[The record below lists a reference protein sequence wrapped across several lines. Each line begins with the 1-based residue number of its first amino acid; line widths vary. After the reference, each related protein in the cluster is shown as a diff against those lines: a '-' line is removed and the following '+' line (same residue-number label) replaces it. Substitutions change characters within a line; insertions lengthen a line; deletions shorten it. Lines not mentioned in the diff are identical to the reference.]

1 MRKPKRT
8 HRVACSKNNPVAV
21 VADMPKPEIGLSM
34 LFCLGEPFPS
44 LIKYLHKLTT
54 RQVEI
59 LDEGLHT
66 LNRRRVKTLKETAK
80 SHDLEL
86 TVHAPF
92 VDINIASPSPILRRT
107 ILRRLEKSISYA
119 GQLGCRLWVFHP
131 GQRTGVS
138 HFYPG
143 LDWQLNIES
152 VHSLLKISRKHKVD
166 IAIENV
172 PEPFP
177 FLLKSVEDFS
187 RFHEESDDDLG
198 LVLDVGHANTNRQI
212 KDFITVFSE
221 KIVHVHVSDNDGTGD
236 AHLGIGYGTID
247 WESVAEALKNIGY
260 GNVITLESI
269 EHVEESLQTLR
280 RLFP

>member
-1 MRKPKRT
+1 M
-8 HRVACSKNNPVAV
+8 ACSKDNPVAV
-21 VADMPKPEIGLSM
+21 VTNMPKPEIGVSM
-34 LFCLGEPFPS
+34 LFRLGESFPS
-44 LIKYLHKLTT
+44 LIKYLRKVTT

-66 LNRRRVKTLKETAK
+66 LNSRRVKTLKEVAK

-92 VDINIASPSPILRRT
+92 VDINIASPSPALRRT
-107 ILRRLEKSISYA
+107 ILKRLEKSVSYA
-119 GQLGCRLWVFHP
+119 GKLGCRLWVFHP

-152 VHSLLKISRKHKVD
+152 MHSLLKTARKHEVD

-177 FLLKSVEDFS
+177 FLMKSVEDFS
-187 RFHEESDDDLG
+187 HFYDEFDDDLG
-198 LVLDVGHANTNRQI
+198 LVLDVGHANINRQI
-212 KDFITVFSE
+212 KDFMTRFSE
-221 KIVHVHVSDNDGTGD
+221 KIVHVHVSDNDGTSD

-247 WESVAEALKNIGY
+247 WEGVADALKKVEYN
-260 GNVITLESI
+260 NVIMLESTD
-269 EHVEESLQTLR
+269 HVEESLQTLR
-280 RLFP
+280 KLFS